1 MVRIFLLRQD
11 PPLTH
16 AGLWQAR
23 LTAERLKELAIERPA
38 VLTSPALRCVQTAR
52 VLCRALQALLIVEP
66 KLSDWTEV
74 SEETW
79 EMAQVR
85 YEATLAGLSIDAD
98 AIVLCTHQAALE
110 ALRPA
115 QWTQNLCALTELSS
129 PLLHDCS
136 AWRDRFL
143 FVALRDGKAARQFLI
158 PETRGAA
165 RLCPCEEGADFGSVV
180 AMELDEAALTLT
192 KSKRERHLMLFL
204 HDAQGQLLHLGS
216 GLVISRGPENL
227 VLSKDIER
235 SVKWR

>member
-85 YEATLAGLSIDAD
+85 YEATLAGCAGGVAAGAVDA
-98 AIVLCTHQAALE
+98 E
-110 ALRPA
+110 PLRA
-115 QWTQNLCALTELSS
+115 
-129 PLLHDCS
+129 
-136 AWRDRFL
+136 
-143 FVALRDGKAARQFLI
+143 DGVVVTA
-158 PETRGAA
+158 AA
-165 RLCPCEEGADFGSVV
+165 RL
-180 AMELDEAALTLT
+180 
-192 KSKRERHLMLFL
+192 
-204 HDAQGQLLHLGS
+204 LGMA
-216 GLVISRGPENL
+216 
-227 VLSKDIER
+227 
-235 SVKWR
+235 WMT